1 MPVSQRLVSG
11 AFSGATQEGLERT
24 PLSRLA
30 YGRSH
35 GIRVPRS
42 VRAEIGHVAVTA
54 RRIEDGDAWAVRE
67 VERTL
72 LQRATMGPHAANYAR
87 IGSIGYTAWLN
98 EQLDFEALDNTALE
112 DVLREDLPTLTMS
125 PRRLHSRYND
135 NPFIPILELWVAT
148 VYRALYSPR
157 QLFER
162 MAIFWSDHFSID
174 VFADYQYMLK
184 PIDNRDVVRR
194 HALGTFPELLSASAH
209 SPSMLVYLTNDSNN
223 KAFPNENYAR
233 ELMELHTM
241 GADNG
246 YTEKDV
252 KEVARCFT
260 GWTWNDPYRGPGGSG
275 HTGEFTFTRFTHDLD
290 SKQVLGR
297 TIAAGGDIED
307 GERVVEILVKRKE
320 TAEFIATKL
329 LRYLWG
335 YEPHRSA
342 VRKVKRVFRQTGGD
356 IRSMVRTALSEARLQ
371 TATPKLK
378 RPFHLAISSLRALGA
393 DVGNPF
399 GVLDH
404 LANAGHELFGWVA
417 PNGYPDTA
425 EYWSGFV
432 LPRWNFAANLFDD
445 GFETQIDPAVDDS
458 SGPVSEIVERLNA
471 VILAGTMSDTTR
483 SVIEDYLAS
492 GALDRRRVREAIGLV
507 LTSPEFQEY

>member
-1 MPVSQRLVSG
+1 MPVSRRRASG
-11 AFSGATQEGLERT
+11 RFSGAIQEGLER
-24 PLSRLA
+24 SRL
-30 YGRSH
+30 RSSDRLLDYS
-35 GIRVPRS
+35 IRMPGS
-42 VRAEIGHVAVTA
+42 VRAEIGHVSTAV
-54 RRIEDGDAWAVRE
+54 RRAEDGDLRSVRE

-72 LQRATMGPHAANYAR
+72 LRRATLGPGAADHAR
-87 IGSIGYTAWLN
+87 IESIGYTAWLN
-98 EQLDFEALDNTALE
+98 EQLDYERLDDAALE
-112 DVLREDLPTLTMS
+112 DVLREGLRTLTMS
-125 PRRLHSRYND
+125 SSELHAKYDD
-135 NPFIPILELWVAT
+135 NPFIPILELWIAT

-162 MAIFWSDHFSID
+162 LAMFWSDHFSID
-174 VFADYQYMLK
+174 VFGDYQYMLK

-209 SPSMLVYLTNDSNN
+209 SPSMLIYLTNDSNN

-246 YTEKDV
+246 YTEADV
-252 KEVARCFT
+252 KEVARCLT
-260 GWTWNDPYRGPGGSG
+260 GWTWIDPYRNQANA
-275 HTGEFTFTRFTHDLD
+275 GEFHFSRSSHDAGA
-290 SKQVLGR
+290 KKVLGR
-297 TIAAGGDIED
+297 TIPPGNGIED
-307 GERVVEILVKRKE
+307 GERVLEILVNRKE

-335 YEPHRSA
+335 YEPPRSA
-342 VRKVKRVFRQTGGD
+342 VRKVKRVFQQTGGS
-356 IRSMVRTALSEARLQ
+356 IRSMLRTALSEKRLQ

-378 RPFHLAISSLRALGA
+378 RPFHLAVSSLRALGA

-404 LANAGHELFGWVA
+404 LADAGHELFAWTP
-417 PNGYPDTA
+417 PNGYPDSA

-432 LPRWNFAANLFDD
+432 LPRWNFAANLFDED
-445 GFETQIDPAVDDS
+445 FETTIDASLDDPAGAIPKIAD
-458 SGPVSEIVERLNA
+458 RLNA
-471 VILAGTMSDTTR
+471 VILSGTMSGTTR
-483 SVIEDYLAS
+483 AAVEEFL
-492 GALDRRRVREAIGLV
+492 GNKALSRRRVREAIGLV